1 LRQRKIKRRNVWGHA
16 TMNEANSR
24 TDRYARANVMA
35 CALHARQ
42 TRDDGKTPYSVHPV
56 RVAEHLRRIAEERD
70 EDVLIAALL
79 HDTLEDCAITF
90 EVISSQFGENVA
102 SLVAELTN
110 DNRLPKPKRRA
121 AMIEHLPQLSS
132 KAKRI
137 KLSDRYD
144 NVLDLLAGGGTA
156 EKKARYCGETERILT
171 ACQGACGPLE
181 SALKAA
187 LEQLKK
193 SA

>member
-1 LRQRKIKRRNVWGHA
+1 
-16 TMNEANSR
+16 MNDSTSR
-24 TDRYARANVMA
+24 TDRYARATVMA

-56 RVAEHLRRIAEERD
+56 RVAEHLRRVAGEND

-79 HDTLEDCAITF
+79 HDTIEDCAITF
-90 EVISSQFGENVA
+90 EAISSQFGENVA

-110 DNRLPKPKRRA
+110 DNRLPKPRRRA
-121 AMIEHLPQLSS
+121 AMIEHLPQLSN

-144 NVLDLLAGGGTA
+144 NVLDLLAGGGTQ
-156 EKKARYCGETERILT
+156 EKRARYSGETERILT
-171 ACQGACGPLE
+171 ACQGSCEPLE
-181 SALKAA
+181 NALKAA
-187 LEQLKK
+187 LEQLRKM
-193 SA
+193 